1 MPMIEFKANKD
12 DVPGYLALPEGESTG
27 THPGIVVV
35 QEYWGLNDQIKGVAD
50 RLAGE
55 GFIALVPDLYHGER
69 AEEPDEAKKLAMHL
83 DRPRAMRDI
92 EGAVDYLVRHPQVE
106 PKKAGIVGFCM
117 GGGLAA
123 VAAFTSEY
131 IGAAVIY
138 YGQPPLD
145 LLDENRVAAPLLGL
159 YGENDKSNPLDKVDE
174 FRRRLAEQG
183 RDNEIVVYPGA
194 GHAFANE
201 ERKEA
206 YNKEAAADAWK
217 RTVAWLKRYL
227 HYVGNNSKT

>member
-12 DVPGYLALPEGESTG
+12 DVPGYLALPEGEG
-27 THPGIVVV
+27 THPGVVV
-35 QEYWGLNDQIKGVAD
+35 IQEWWGLNEQIKGVAD

-55 GFIALVPDLYHGER
+55 GFVALVPDLYHGEV
-69 AEEPDEAKKLAMHL
+69 AEEPDDAKKLLMEL
-83 DRPRAMRDI
+83 NKPRAARDI
-92 EGAVDYLVRHPQVE
+92 EGAVEYLVRHPQVE

-123 VAAFTSEY
+123 NAAFTSEY

-145 LLDENRVAAPLLGL
+145 LMDQNRVAAPLLGI
-159 YGENDKSNPLDKVDE
+159 YGADDKSIPLERVDE
-174 FRRRLAEQG
+174 FRRRLSEQG
-183 RDNEIVVYPGA
+183 RDSEVIVYPNA

-201 ERKEA
+201 EHKSTFNQEA
-206 YNKEAAADAWK
+206 TDDAWK
-217 RTVAWLKRYL
+217 RTLDWFRRYL
-227 HYVGNNSKT
+227 RYSGNA